1 MTWRSPPHHP
11 VGGGAVAV
19 DEDLHISRWRQLE
32 GDLQLGG
39 GVGDAEEVL
48 HTDHFGGGIRNQIV
62 NFKAEMEVTMSKE
75 EEWKETICDL
85 PKGPVSAAL
94 DVSDPG
100 AEHVEHVEL
109 C

>member
-1 MTWRSPPHHP
+1 MQRKSSTPTLLVEASRMRYPTSRRSWRSSYARRR
-11 VGGGAVAV
+11 GGKRSSV
-19 DEDLHISRWRQLE
+19 
-32 GDLQLGG
+32 
-39 GVGDAEEVL
+39 
-48 HTDHFGGGIRNQIV
+48 
-62 NFKAEMEVTMSKE
+62 
-75 EEWKETICDL
+75 L